1 MDMFKPT
8 LSQMLLMF
16 SLILIGFFLK
26 KKSILPDNAYVTMSK
41 LETWVFVPA
50 MNFSNMVKNFT
61 VDNFSENSS
70 FILYGA
76 GMIVVALA
84 IAQPLSALFI
94 RKSKTSP
101 ELSYQR
107 NIYRY
112 AMTFGNYGFMGN
124 FIIQGIWGDTMLS
137 KYLMFTMIIGV
148 VCSSWGMYVLIPKD
162 QNSSFGKNLMKGILT
177 PPMIALALGMVCGML
192 NLRAYIPAFFTNML
206 GNASGCM
213 GPVAMLLAGFVIG
226 RFDIKKM
233 LSDKKVYIAAFVR
246 LIILP
251 AIFVTAFKFMG
262 VSREVL
268 TFVLICFGTP
278 LGLNTIV
285 YPAAYGGDTKTGAS
299 MAVISHTLCVITIP
313 VMYMLLIG

>member
-1 MDMFKPT
+1 MDIFSKT
-8 LSQMLLMF
+8 LGQMLLMF
-16 SLILIGFFLK
+16 TLILIGFLLR
-26 KKSILPDNAYVTMSK
+26 KKSILPDNAYITMSK

-61 VDNFSENSS
+61 VSNFAENSK

-124 FIIQGIWGDTMLS
+124 FIIQGVWGDEMLS
-137 KYLMFTMIIGV
+137 KFLMFTMIVAV

-162 QNSSFGKNLMKGILT
+162 KNASFGKNLMKGIMT
-177 PPMIALALGMVCGML
+177 PPMITLALGMICGIL
-192 NLRAYIPAFFTNML
+192 NLKTYIPEFFTNML
-206 GNASGCM
+206 GNASSCM

-226 RFDIKKM
+226 RFDVKKM
-233 LSDKKVYIAAFVR
+233 LSDYKVYIATFVR
-246 LIILP
+246 LIVLP
-251 AIFVTAFKFMG
+251 ALFVTAAKFLTTDK
-262 VSREVL
+262 EIL
-268 TFVLICFGTP
+268 TFILICFGTP

-299 MAVISHTLCVITIP
+299 MAIISHTICVITIP
-313 VMYMLLIG
+313 LMYMFFIA

>member
-1 MDMFKPT
+1 MRTF
-8 LSQMLLMF
+8 SQMLLMF
-16 SLILIGFFLK
+16 CLILVGFFLK
-26 KKSILPDNAYVTMSK
+26 KKSILPDNAYITMSK

-61 VDNFSENSS
+61 VNNFKENSE
-70 FILYGA
+70 FIFYGA
-76 GMIVVALA
+76 VMIVIALL

-94 RKSKTSP
+94 RNSKKSP

-124 FIIQGIWGDTMLS
+124 FIIQGVWGDAMLS
-137 KYLMFTMIIGV
+137 KFLMFTMIIAV

-162 QNSSFGKNLMKGILT
+162 RNASFLKNLSKGIIT
-177 PPMIALALGMVCGML
+177 PPMISLALGMICGML
-192 NLRAYIPAFFTNML
+192 NLKPYIPAFFTNML
-206 GNASGCM
+206 SNASSCM

-226 RFDIKKM
+226 RFDVKKM
-233 LSDKKVYIAAFVR
+233 LLDYKIYIATFVR
-246 LIILP
+246 LIVLP
-251 AIFVTAFKFMG
+251 AIFVTLFKCLG
-262 VSREVL
+262 ASEEVL
-268 TFVLICFGTP
+268 TFILIAFGTP

-299 MAVISHTLCVITIP
+299 MAIVSHTLCVITIP
-313 VMYMLLIG
+313 VMYMLLIK